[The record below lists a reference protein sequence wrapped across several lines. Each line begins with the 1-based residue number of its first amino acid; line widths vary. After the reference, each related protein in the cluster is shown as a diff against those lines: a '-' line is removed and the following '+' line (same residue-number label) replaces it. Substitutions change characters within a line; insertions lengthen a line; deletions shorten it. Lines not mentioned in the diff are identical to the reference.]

1 MDTLLLS
8 ASDRHRARLESPV
21 VIHDFV
27 RIDLPFDAVV
37 AAFAHS
43 VGPDLLCDI
52 VNRAWTEEVAEVGR
66 RDALRIEPLTHDHGV
81 CAWLGPYRSRLD
93 TVIVP
98 ISWRS
103 ESGPWMPPLDAD
115 LEIVGFGSDRTHL
128 HVLGRSSLPPSA
140 VPFTERASLNHRLAV
155 ALVRHVLCDLVE
167 HLVDDVPR

>member
-8 ASDRHRARLESPV
+8 PSDGHRAGIEAPV

-27 RIDLPFDAVV
+27 RVDLPFDAVV

-43 VGPDLLCDI
+43 VGPDLLSALVD
-52 VNRAWTEEVAEVGR
+52 RAWTEEVAEITR
-66 RDALRIEPLTHDHGV
+66 RDALRIEPLSHDHAID
-81 CAWLGPYRSRLD
+81 AWIGPYRSRLD

-103 ESGPWMPPLDAD
+103 SRDTWMPPLDAD
-115 LEIVGFGSDRTHL
+115 LEIVGFGTDRTHL
-128 HVLGRSSLPPSA
+128 HVLGRSSLPPCA

-155 ALVRHVLCDLVE
+155 ALVRHVLCDLATQ
-167 HLVDDVPR
+167 LVTDAAG